1 MKTSNEQ
8 KKIFRLKVD
17 LGCFRSI
24 KALFWKSEIDFPCVQ
39 PIRIAKEH
47 ERVQGEKKEESFFF
61 FKKKSSYRDLPMH
74 GISFQSWNLFH

>member
-1 MKTSNEQ
+1 MIIADIVIENKKRT

-47 ERVQGEKKEESFFF
+47 ERVQGEKKEETFF
-61 FKKKSSYRDLPMH
+61 L
-74 GISFQSWNLFH
+74 

>member
-1 MKTSNEQ
+1 MIIVDIELKTSNEQ

-47 ERVQGEKKEESFFF
+47 ERVQGEKK
-61 FKKKSSYRDLPMH
+61 K
-74 GISFQSWNLFH
+74 NLFFSLKKNHLIVIYQCTG